1 VQKRAFFGVISATA
15 LIATA
20 CSESQFQPGFEN
32 DRFAPVIA
40 IVKTSGDTLELTDGI
55 QFGVVASDNLGLKNI
70 SIALTGGYTATIDTT
85 FTSAVQQVALQVQ
98 IDLPPATTAGGHIDI
113 AAIATD
119 GNNLTGSAQDS
130 VFLKNE
136 AALSVRVL
144 QPANGSIASPGLG
157 IPVDVQAAQRTG
169 VTQAG
174 YIVTGVFSD
183 SAGASYS
190 APLPD
195 TVVFSDTLVIP
206 SGTSDGTFQIIG
218 VASDSAGRVAQSTPV
233 TVIVQSISNDTDPP
247 IVTFQIRDRV
257 EASDSITV
265 KATDPSGITEMG
277 WSATL
282 LDGTPVGGATTSF
295 AGNLTAVSQ
304 TYPLNFSFATLPQ
317 TLIVT
322 ATATDGAG
330 NQGQARV
337 DTTAAAAVRADTI
350 AVVYG
355 STKPLPAGGRIIDA
369 IYSRSLNEVYL
380 TNIELSRLEVLQL
393 ADTSF
398 ASGGVPVGSQPWG
411 IALWPRD
418 ANGTAG
424 DSVVVANSGGTDL
437 SIVDLRLRRE
447 VRRHALPNFLVDE
460 VSTELDAATLVIQ
473 IKFTRHDFSDRPQYL
488 GMTCRPGVGP
498 CNPNQILAVY
508 STTPTI
514 DQDNLPLR
522 GSLRWENLTSL
533 VPESHFFWEHAEVLP
548 SPDVDTLRVIVDRG
562 PALGTEEILNPACGR
577 LVNME
582 NLVFRD
588 MTFVRNSG
596 DFSHAIAGEGHVPVG
611 EGFAQAVGFNAQTG
625 VLSAICSGDVI
636 TGTDTIPFSGPI
648 HEDLGISPS
657 FRVSDFISNTATTV
671 TSIALNFNG
680 LTNLVRTTDS
690 VYVLDEA
697 LRLKGLIAAGGQN
710 SGMDLDFD
718 HAFTAGVGG
727 TPGTWPVGATGDP
740 SDRLVYLASTQPQ
753 IEVYDTYFFE
763 PVAIIPIR
771 DPIIGP
777 LRVAEQPSGAQILVG
792 VTTFGIVTVQLPAVT
807 NPFPTEGWGGTQQ

>member
-1 VQKRAFFGVISATA
+1 VQNRTSITAISALA
-15 LIATA
+15 LVATA
-20 CSESQFQPGFEN
+20 CSESQFRPGFEN
-32 DRFAPVIA
+32 DRFAPTIT
-40 IVKTSGDTLELTDGI
+40 IVKTVGDTLELTDGI
-55 QFGVVASDNLGLKNI
+55 EFGVVASDNLGLKNV
-70 SIALTGGYTATIDTT
+70 SIALTGGYNTVIDTT
-85 FTSAVQQVALQVQ
+85 FTTAVQQVALS
-98 IDLPPATTAGGHIDI
+98 IKIELPPTTTAGGHIDI
-113 AAIATD
+113 AAIVTD
-119 GNNLTGSAQDS
+119 GGDLTGSARDS
-130 VFLKNE
+130 VFLKND

-157 IPVDVQAAQRTG
+157 IPVDILGAQRTG
-169 VTQAG
+169 VTQLG

-183 SAGASYS
+183 SAGATYS
-190 APLPD
+190 TPLPD

-206 SGTSDGTFQIIG
+206 SGASNGTIEIIG
-218 VASDSAGRVAQSTPV
+218 VAADSAGRIAQSTPV
-233 TVIVQSISNDTDPP
+233 TVIVQSITNDNDPP
-247 IVTFQIRDRV
+247 IVDFQIRSRV
-257 EASDSITV
+257 EATDSITV
-265 KATDPSGITEMG
+265 KATDPSGITEMT

-282 LDGTPVGGATTSF
+282 LDGTPAGGAITSYG
-295 AGNLTAVSQ
+295 GNLTAVSA
-304 TYPLNFSFATLPQ
+304 TYPLNFNFPTLPQ
-317 TLIVT
+317 TLIIT

-330 NQGQARV
+330 NTGQARV
-337 DTTAAAAVRADTI
+337 DTTSTAALRADTI

-355 STKPLPAGGRIIDA
+355 VTNPLPSGGRIIDA
-369 IYSRSLNEVYL
+369 IYSRNLNEVYL
-380 TNIELSRLEVLQL
+380 TNIELSRVEILQL

-398 ASGGVPVGSQPWG
+398 VSSGMPVGSQPWG

-460 VSTELDAATLVIQ
+460 VTTELDPATLVIQ

-488 GMTCRPGVGP
+488 GMTCRPGAGP

-522 GSLRWENLTSL
+522 GSLRWENLTS
-533 VPESHFFWEHAEVLP
+533 VAPESHFFWEHAEVLP
-548 SPDVDTLRVIVDRG
+548 SPDVDTLRVLVDRG
-562 PALGTEEILNPACGR
+562 PGMGVQEILNPACGR

-582 NLVFRD
+582 SLVFRD

-596 DFSHAIAGEGHVPVG
+596 DFSHALAGEGHVPNDV
-611 EGFAQAVGFNAQTG
+611 FAQAVGFDAGVGVATRICTG
-625 VLSAICSGDVI
+625 DII
-636 TGTDTIPFSGPI
+636 TGTDTIPFSGPEEI
-648 HEDLGISPS
+648 DNGISPS
-657 FRVSDFISNTATTV
+657 FRVSDFISNTATHV

-690 VYVLDEA
+690 VYVLDEG
-697 LRLKGLIAAGGQN
+697 LRLRGLIAAGGEN
-710 SGMDLDFD
+710 AGMDLNFD
-718 HAFTAGVGG
+718 HAFAAGVGG

-740 SDRLVYLASTQPQ
+740 NDRLVYLASASPQ

-763 PVAIIPIR
+763 PVAIIPVR

-777 LRVAEQPSGAQILVG
+777 LRVAEQPTGEQILVG
-792 VTTFGIVTVQLPAVT
+792 VTTFGVVTVQLPAIV
-807 NPFPTEGWGGTQQ
+807 NPFPSKGF